1 MPPLAHLAGRNQ
13 YAPNYYGNFNIQ
25 PMLICVKISSRPPY
39 AGRIPKPKWLKLAG
53 KMLLCVDKNMLF
65 GRFRKFGRAVEHVQ
79 RLRVI
84 VGVFLK
90 YGYEPLA
97 RRLPLPSPWHLPLRS
112 QRRRQEELSLLTSPE
127 RLRQALQELGP
138 TFVKLGQ
145 LLSTRTHLLPRAFTL
160 ELANLHDQVPPV
172 PFEQVQA
179 ILVAEL
185 RRPLNEIFAAIEE
198 TPIGSASIAQVYR
211 AVLVT
216 GERCVVKVQR
226 PGIEKIVRTDL
237 EIMAYLASLLEN
249 HVEGWRVH
257 QPTAVV
263 AEFAKSME
271 QELDFR
277 AEAAHLERFAHQF
290 TGEPTIYVPKVV
302 AGLVTGRVLTMEY
315 IEAVKA
321 SNFEVLEAVGLDCR
335 LIATRITDLVMK
347 QIFVHGF
354 FHADPHPG
362 NIHIL
367 PGNVICFLDF
377 GMVGF
382 LDQQTR
388 QTFAKFVLSIAQRN
402 EAAAAAALLKL
413 AHAELDPPRV
423 GFEGDVAE
431 FMHRNFY
438 RPAGEMVFGQLVNH
452 LFSLTERHNLT
463 LPADLS
469 VMLKALA
476 LMEDLVCRLDPGHDI
491 VAQARPFMRQVML
504 QQLGPRRLMRHW
516 LDFGSEAAG
525 LARELPLEIRRLM
538 AQIKE
543 GRARLHVH
551 HQGLEGLMNTLERI
565 VNRLAFAL
573 VLASL
578 IISSS
583 VIVHARVPPLW
594 GHQVSAI
601 GVVGYVLAGLMGFW
615 LLIAMLRHGKM

>member
-1 MPPLAHLAGRNQ
+1 
-13 YAPNYYGNFNIQ
+13 
-25 PMLICVKISSRPPY
+25 
-39 AGRIPKPKWLKLAG
+39 
-53 KMLLCVDKNMLF
+53 MLF
-65 GRFRKFGRAVEHVQ
+65 RRFRRIGQAVENVQ

-84 VGVFLK
+84 VSVFLK
-90 YGYEPLA
+90 YGYESMA
-97 RRLPLPSPWHLPLRS
+97 RRLPLPSPWHLPFKS
-112 QRRRQEELSLLTSPE
+112 QRKTQEELASLTQPQ
-127 RLRQALQELGP
+127 RLRQALEELGP
-138 TFVKLGQ
+138 AFVKLGQ

-160 ELANLHDQVPPV
+160 ELANLHDQVPAF
-172 PFEQVQA
+172 PFDQVQA
-179 ILVAEL
+179 ILQKEL
-185 RRPLNEIFAAIEE
+185 KRPLTELFASIEE
-198 TPIGSASIAQVYR
+198 TPIGSASIAQVHR

-216 GERCVVKVQR
+216 GEKCVIKVQR
-226 PGIEKIVRTDL
+226 PGIEKTVRLDL
-237 EIMAYLASLLEN
+237 ELMAYLAVLLEN

-277 AEAAHLERFAHQF
+277 AEAAHLERFANQF
-290 TGEPTIYVPKVV
+290 ATEPTIYVPK
-302 AGLVTGRVLTMEY
+302 ALSGLVTKRVLAMEY

-321 SNFEVLEAVGLDCR
+321 SNFQALCEAGLDR
-335 LIATRITDLVMK
+335 RQIATNITDLVMK

-362 NIHIL
+362 NIHIM

-377 GMVGF
+377 GMMGF
-382 LDQQTR
+382 LDEQTH
-388 QTFAKFVLSIAQRN
+388 QVFAKFVMSIAQRN
-402 EAAAAAALLKL
+402 ESATAAAMLQL
-413 AHAELDPPRV
+413 AHAELDPPRI
-423 GFEGDVAE
+423 GFEADVAE

-491 VAQARPFMRQVML
+491 IAQARPFMRKVLL
-504 QQLGPRRLMRHW
+504 QRIHPRRLMRNW
-516 LDFGSEAAG
+516 LEFGEEAAG

-538 AQIKE
+538 AQFKE
-543 GRARLHVH
+543 GRAGVHVH

-578 IISSS
+578 VISSS
-583 VIVHARVPPLW
+583 VIVHARVPPFLW
-594 GHQVSAI
+594 GQVSAI
-601 GVVGYVLAGLMGFW
+601 GVVGYLLAGLMGFW

>member
-1 MPPLAHLAGRNQ
+1 
-13 YAPNYYGNFNIQ
+13 
-25 PMLICVKISSRPPY
+25 
-39 AGRIPKPKWLKLAG
+39 
-53 KMLLCVDKNMLF
+53 MLF
-65 GRFRKFGRAVEHVQ
+65 GRFRQIGRAVEHMQ

-97 RRLPLPSPWHLPLRS
+97 RRLPLPSPWHLPFRS
-112 QRRRQEELSLLTSPE
+112 QRRTQEELSSLTPPE
-127 RLRQALQELGP
+127 RFRRALEELGP
-138 TFVKLGQ
+138 TFIKLGQ

-160 ELANLHDQVPPV
+160 ELANLHDAVPPI

-179 ILVAEL
+179 ILTAEL
-185 RRPLNEIFAAIEE
+185 KRPLQELFIGIEE

-211 AVLVT
+211 AVLLN
-216 GERCVVKVQR
+216 GEKCVVKVQR
-226 PGIEKIVRTDL
+226 PGIEKTVRVDL

-271 QELDFR
+271 QELDFG

-290 TGEPTIYVPKVV
+290 AGEPTIYVPRIVP
-302 AGLVTGRVLTMEY
+302 GLVTKRVLTMEY

-321 SNFEVLEAVGLDCR
+321 SNIGELVGSGLDCR

-362 NIHIL
+362 NIHIM

-377 GMVGF
+377 GMMGF
-382 LDQQTR
+382 LDEQTR
-388 QTFAKFVLSIAQRN
+388 QTFAKFVMGIAQRN
-402 EAAAAAALLKL
+402 EGATAAALLKL
-413 AHAELDPPRV
+413 AHADLDPPRA

-431 FMHRNFY
+431 FMHRHFY
-438 RPAGEMVFGQLVNH
+438 RPAGEMVFGQLINN
-452 LFSLTERHNLT
+452 LFYLTERHSLT

-476 LMEDLVCRLDPGHDI
+476 LMEDLVCRLDPGHEI
-491 VAQARPFMRQVML
+491 IAQARPFMRRMLL
-504 QQLGPRRLMRHW
+504 QQLGPKRLLRHW
-516 LDFGSEAAG
+516 LEFGGEAAG

-543 GRARLHVH
+543 GRARFHVH
-551 HQGLEGLMNTLERI
+551 HQGLEGLLNTLERI

-578 IISSS
+578 IVSSS
-583 VIVHARVPPLW
+583 VIVHARVPPLL
-594 GHQVSAI
+594 GHEVSAI
-601 GVVGYVLAGLMGFW
+601 GVVGYLLAGLMGFW

>member
-1 MPPLAHLAGRNQ
+1 
-13 YAPNYYGNFNIQ
+13 
-25 PMLICVKISSRPPY
+25 
-39 AGRIPKPKWLKLAG
+39 
-53 KMLLCVDKNMLF
+53 MLF
-65 GRFRKFGRAVEHVQ
+65 GRFRKIGRAVEHVQ
-79 RLRVI
+79 RLRII
-84 VGVFLK
+84 VGVFLR

-97 RRLPLPSPWHLPLRS
+97 RRLPLPSPLRLPFRS
-112 QRRRQEELSLLTSPE
+112 QRKAQEELSPLTSPE
-127 RLRQALQELGP
+127 RLRQALEELGP
-138 TFVKLGQ
+138 TFIKLGQ
-145 LLSTRTHLLPRAFTL
+145 LLSTRTHLLPRPFTL
-160 ELANLHDQVPPV
+160 ELANLHDSVPPI

-179 ILVAEL
+179 ILAAEL
-185 RRPLNEIFAAIEE
+185 KRPLTELFSSIEE

-211 AVLVT
+211 AVRLN
-216 GERCVVKVQR
+216 GEKCVVKVQR
-226 PGIEKIVRTDL
+226 PGIEKTVRVDL

-263 AEFAKSME
+263 AEFARSME
-271 QELDFR
+271 QELDFG

-290 TGEPTIYVPKVV
+290 AGEPTIYVPKVV
-302 AGLVTGRVLTMEY
+302 PGLVTKRVLAMED

-321 SNFEVLEAVGLDCR
+321 SHLDALEAAGLDR
-335 LIATRITDLVMK
+335 RQIATRITDLVMK

-388 QTFAKFVLSIAQRN
+388 QTFAKFVMGIAQRN
-402 EAAAAAALLKL
+402 EAATAGALLKL
-413 AHAELDPPRV
+413 AHADLDPPRA

-431 FMHRNFY
+431 FMHRHFY

-452 LFSLTERHNLT
+452 LFYLTERHNLT

-491 VAQARPFMRQVML
+491 IAQARPFMRQML
-504 QQLGPRRLMRHW
+504 LLQFGPRRLLRHW
-516 LDFGSEAAG
+516 LEFGGEAAG

-543 GRARLHVH
+543 GRARFHVH
-551 HQGLEGLMNTLERI
+551 HQGLEELMNTLERI

-601 GVVGYVLAGLMGFW
+601 GVVGYLLAGVMGFW